1 MRNFTQTYAY
11 AKHAVVEITR
21 LKTRSSA
28 VQSMTCNMRK
38 IPKPVP
44 MVYPGLSGSAGLLI
58 LNVMFLLSYVGK
70 DYKLAKN
77 E

>member
-1 MRNFTQTYAY
+1 MRNFTQTY

-21 LKTRSSA
+21 LKIRSSA

-38 IPKPVP
+38 IPKPMPV
-44 MVYPGLSGSAGLLI
+44 VYPGLSGSAGPLI
-58 LNVMFLLSYVGK
+58 LHVMFLLSYVGK
-70 DYKLAKN
+70 DHKLAKN